1 MISFEKRRDS
11 ASFFR
16 SRALWHKDREE
27 VTYISKELR
36 VNKEIRA
43 KQVRMIGSEGEQ
55 VGIIAIKDALAM
67 AEEKELDLVEVSPN
81 ADPPVCKL
89 MDYGKF
95 KYEQHK
101 KERDSKAKRKTLEV
115 KEVKLR
121 PKIDDHDF
129 QTKSKTAQRILEE
142 GDKVKVTLMF
152 RGREVVYTK
161 LGEQLLEKL
170 FEEVSSIAL
179 IERKPKLEG
188 KNMIM
193 ILTPKSVVVV
203 PGAPGGPAPAGTSS

>member
-1 MISFEKRRDS
+1 LRSGEIPLL
-11 ASFFR
+11 FF
-16 SRALWHKDREE
+16 AAAPLWHKDCEE

-43 KQVRMIGSEGEQ
+43 KQVRMIGNEGEQ
-55 VGIIAIKDALAM
+55 LGIIAIKDALAM
-67 AEEKELDLVEVSPN
+67 AEEKELDLVEVSPSG
-81 ADPPVCKL
+81 DPPVCKL

-129 QTKSKTAQRILEE
+129 QTKSKTAQRILTE

-193 ILTPKSVVVV
+193 ILSPKSIIV
-203 PGAPGGPAPAGTSS
+203 PAAAPGGAAPSGTSS

>member
-1 MISFEKRRDS
+1 
-11 ASFFR
+11 
-16 SRALWHKDREE
+16 
-27 VTYISKELR
+27 
-36 VNKEIRA
+36 
-43 KQVRMIGSEGEQ
+43 MIGNEGEQ
-55 VGIIAIKDALAM
+55 LGIIAIKDAITM
-67 AEEKELDLVEVSPN
+67 AEEKGLDLVEVSPN

-89 MDYGKF
+89 IDYGKF

-121 PKIDDHDF
+121 PKIDDNDF
-129 QTKSKTAQRILEE
+129 RTKSKTAQRILSE

-193 ILTPKSVVVV
+193 ILSPKSIIV
-203 PGAPGGPAPAGTSS
+203 PAGGPGGAAPAGTSS

>member
-1 MISFEKRRDS
+1 MS
-11 ASFFR
+11 
-16 SRALWHKDREE
+16 KD
-27 VTYISKELR
+27 LR

-43 KQVRMIGSEGEQ
+43 KQVRMIGNEGEQ
-55 VGIIAIKDALAM
+55 VGIIAIKDALTM

-193 ILTPKSVVVV
+193 ILTPKSVVVL
-203 PGAPGGPAPAGTSS
+203 PGTPGSSGGPAPAGTSS